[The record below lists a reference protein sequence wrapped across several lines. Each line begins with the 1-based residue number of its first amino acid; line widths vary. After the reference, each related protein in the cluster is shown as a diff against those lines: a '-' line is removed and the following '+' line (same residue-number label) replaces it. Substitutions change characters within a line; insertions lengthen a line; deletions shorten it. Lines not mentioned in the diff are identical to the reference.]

1 MLVKSWTEIRRG
13 GLWSSW
19 PFRCP
24 DLTPLIIFNFRDR
37 WGTASVENNLAG
49 RAESR
54 YQQGSAV
61 IPVTMKTITSCGY
74 WVGFWMFTVLQKA
87 HTLILRPRNKILGA
101 QTTHCVLLKH
111 VISDTKE
118 FQNSSIF
125 RPFCLTKTIARQLL
139 TNQPLFL
146 ICARVIC
153 PGFLLY
159 ACKN

>member
-1 MLVKSWTEIRRG
+1 VRNCVCW
-13 GLWSSW
+13 
-19 PFRCP
+19 
-24 DLTPLIIFNFRDR
+24 N
-37 WGTASVENNLAG
+37 ENSLPG

-61 IPVTMKTITSCGY
+61 IPVTVNAITSGGN
-74 WVGFWMFTVLQKA
+74 WVGIWMFTALQKA
-87 HTLILRPRNKILGA
+87 HTLNLRPRNKIQGA
-101 QTTHCVLLKH
+101 QTTHRVLLKL
-111 VISDTKE
+111 VISHTKE

-125 RPFCLTKTIARQLL
+125 RPFCLTKTLARQPL

-146 ICARVIC
+146 ICARGVC